1 MFRIVP
7 NVNKILTM
15 LKFNW
20 PYKRFN
26 NQCECLV
33 LLVIQETKNNLLCAH
48 SFFVFLHK
56 KINHMA
62 ISVSKLN
69 KFVLFKL
76 PSAYICGVRVKAIDD
91 NTCIVSVKHR
101 WINQNPFNSMYF
113 AVQAMAAELTTGA
126 LVISQIQKSGRKI
139 SMLVANNKGNF
150 SKKATGRITFVC
162 NDGHLIAD
170 AIRKTIE
177 TGEGQTFWM
186 KSIGTD
192 EKGHQVSE
200 MDFEWSVRLK

>member
-1 MFRIVP
+1 MFHIVP
-7 NVNKILTM
+7 NVNKILTL

-26 NQCECLV
+26 NQCEYLV
-33 LLVIQETKNNLLCAH
+33 LLVIQKTKNNLLCAH

-162 NDGHLIAD
+162 NDGYLIAD
-170 AIRKTIE
+170 AIQKTIE